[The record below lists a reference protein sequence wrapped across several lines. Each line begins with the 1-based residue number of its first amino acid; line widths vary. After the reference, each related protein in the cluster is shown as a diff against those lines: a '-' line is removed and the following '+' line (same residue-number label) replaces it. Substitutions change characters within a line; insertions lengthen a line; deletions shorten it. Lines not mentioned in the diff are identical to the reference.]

1 MSRVRRLDLATGEA
15 LAPPVRLPNGSWR
28 LQGYATRAGVFR
40 YLNPDGSERF
50 EFRPPEE
57 VEKSAAGLTHCVV
70 THRHPPEGYVTPTT
84 AGQHGRGLVLES
96 KWDAPSMRVPVDTVI
111 TDQRL
116 LDALAGDEQELSAG
130 YSASVTEEAGEWEGQ
145 PYTHVQR
152 DIQYNHLAVVK
163 RGRAGP
169 ECAMRLDAEGHVE
182 TPPIPRLPVP
192 SIDTPAVSPSH
203 VGARVTPPSS
213 EGMKEQPMEV
223 EVEVDG
229 VTFKVPAALAERI
242 NALKA
247 KLAEKANAAQAAKVE
262 VDSKAGE
269 VAALKVD
276 KADLLKD
283 KAALTARAD
292 AAEGKA
298 KDLEV
303 RLASETSELEK
314 VKKLHAD
321 AADPA
326 KVAETVK
333 ARVSLITRATPVLG
347 ANYDFTTADTFK
359 VHCDALDKL
368 LEGKEDLKKMA
379 AEFTTAKDERS
390 MAVLF
395 NTEMA
400 RFDAAGG
407 KLGTPHAPPGQRP
420 GAGSVDPYAELQKK
434 LQEKQR
440 KAQGRA

>member
-1 MSRVRRLDLATGEA
+1 MSRVRRVDLASGEA
-15 LAPPVRLPNGSWR
+15 LAPPQRLPNGSWR

-70 THRHPPEGYVTPTT
+70 THRHPPEGYVTPAT
-84 AGQHGRGLVLES
+84 AGKHGRGLVLES
-96 KWDAPSMRVPVDTVI
+96 RWDAGTQRVPVDTVV

-116 LDALAGDEQELSAG
+116 LDALAGGEQELSAG
-130 YSASVTEEAGEWEGQ
+130 YSATVVDEAGEWQGQ
-145 PYTHVQR
+145 RYTHRQT
-152 DIQYNHLAVVK
+152 DIAYNHLAVVPK
-163 RGRAGP
+163 GRAGP
-169 ECAMRLDAEGHVE
+169 ECAMRLDAEGNVE

-192 SIDTPAVSPSH
+192 SIDTPAVLPSH
-203 VGARVTPPSS
+203 VGTPATTPSS
-213 EGMKEQPMEV
+213 EGKKEQPMEV

-229 VTFKVPAALAERI
+229 VVFKVPGPLAERI

-247 KLAEKANAAQAAKVE
+247 KLAEKAGAATAAKVE
-262 VDSKAGE
+262 LDTKAGE
-269 VAALKVD
+269 VAALKTD

-283 KAALTARAD
+283 KAALQARVD

-303 RLASETSELEK
+303 KLASESSELEK

-326 KVAETVK
+326 KVAEAVK
-333 ARVSLITRATPVLG
+333 ARVGLITRATPVLG
-347 ANYDFTTADTFK
+347 ANYDFTKADTFQ

-368 LEGKEDLKKMA
+368 LEGKDDLKKMKA
-379 AEFTTAKDERS
+379 DFTAAKDERS

-395 NTEMA
+395 QAEMA

-407 KLGTPHAPPGQRP
+407 KLGTHHAPPGGPQAT
-420 GAGSVDPYAELQKK
+420 GGGDQFADLQKRI
-434 LQEKQR
+434 LEKQR